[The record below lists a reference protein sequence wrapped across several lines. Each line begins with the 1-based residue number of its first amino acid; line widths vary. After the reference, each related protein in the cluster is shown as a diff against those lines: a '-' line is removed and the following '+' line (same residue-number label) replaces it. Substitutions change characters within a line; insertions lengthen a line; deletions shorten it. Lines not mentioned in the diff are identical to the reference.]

1 MDLSIVTTLYHSAG
15 HLEEFYRRMCRAAE
29 QITDDFEIVFVNDG
43 SPDHSLDVALALF
56 ERDPRVKV
64 VDLSRNFS
72 HHKAMMTG
80 FLHARGELVFQIDC
94 DLEEEP
100 ELLGRFY
107 ATMVESE
114 ADVVFG
120 VRQKRKGGF
129 LERIGGQV
137 FWWLFNR
144 LASCSIPANR
154 ICATLM
160 SRRYVDSLVAH
171 QEREVFLA
179 GLQALNGFKQVS
191 VVAETHWRGR
201 STYTLAKRVALF
213 VNAIT
218 AFSSKPLVYI
228 FYLGSAISLVATAAA
243 LYLIVRRLFFG
254 AYLDGWPSLI
264 VSIWLLG
271 GLTIFSL
278 GVIGIYLAK
287 MFVEIKQ
294 RPYTIVRQIYDH
306 SDPALAG
313 SRTGGPRVVAT
324 GLLDNG
330 VIPD

>member
-1 MDLSIVTTLYHSAG
+1 V
-15 HLEEFYRRMCRAAE
+15 EFYRRTCRAAE
-29 QITDDFEIVFVNDG
+29 RITHDFEIILVNDG
-43 SPDHSLDVALALF
+43 SPDSSLDVALALF
-56 ERDPRVKV
+56 ERDPRVKI

-80 FLHARGELVFQIDC
+80 FMHAQGDLVFQIDC

-107 ATMVESE
+107 KKLVDSG

-129 LERIGGQV
+129 LERVGGQV

-144 LASCSIPANR
+144 LASCTIPANR

-160 SRRYVDSLVAH
+160 SRRYVDNLITH

-179 GLQALNGFKQVS
+179 GLQALNGFKQVP
-191 VVAETHWRGR
+191 VVVETRWRGR
-201 STYTLAKRVALF
+201 STYTLTKRVTLL

-228 FYLGSAISLVATAAA
+228 FYLGSTISLVATAAA
-243 LYLIVRRLFFG
+243 FYLIVRRLFFG
-254 AYLDGWPSLI
+254 AFLEGWPSLI

-271 GLTIFSL
+271 GLIIFCL

-294 RPYTIVRQIYDH
+294 RPYTIVRRVYDRDERDGDD
-306 SDPALAG
+306 SWP
-313 SRTGGPRVVAT
+313 PRQTLSV
-324 GLLDNG
+324 GRDSENG
-330 VIPD
+330 VIFE